1 MAQHSDTLTLEKN
14 MPPDNTKAILKT
26 LGILTVITI
35 CELVVGMFIAPGL
48 IKENHNL
55 KIIFNIFYLICTL
68 AKAFYIVA
76 EFMHL
81 GHEVKNLIM
90 TIVFP
95 LVLFVWFIIAFLW
108 EGSSYK
114 NLRDT
119 YNPKTPVKMEIP
131 VEKKEGTPHTGH

>member
-1 MAQHSDTLTLEKN
+1 MDNTQTIPANEAPN
-14 MPPDNTKAILKT
+14 NTKAIMRT
-26 LGILTVITI
+26 LGILTAITI
-35 CELVVGMFIAPGL
+35 VELIVGMFIAP
-48 IKENHNL
+48 HFHSL
-55 KIIFNIFYLICTL
+55 KIMFNMLYLICTL

-90 TIVFP
+90 TIIFP
-95 LVLFVWFIIAFLW
+95 LTLFVWFIIAFLW

-119 YNPKTPVKMEIP
+119 RNPKIPVKTE
-131 VEKKEGTPHTGH
+131 VHAASENGADH